1 MKLAWI
7 HRVQR
12 GGAAT
17 QAAESERLAQEQI
30 YGERRNVKRVAADR
44 SCQPPAASE
53 GEPQPSDSA

>member
-1 MKLAWI
+1 MRLAWI

-12 GGAAT
+12 GGGAS

-30 YGERRNVKRVAADR
+30 YGERRNVRRVSAEH

-53 GEPQPSDSA
+53 GEPQCSDGR